1 MNIILL
7 KHVGIS
13 HGVILIAPQ
22 KEYKIYV
29 ETERERK
36 RKRERER
43 ERKRE
48 GE

>member
-22 KEYKIYV
+22 KEYKTYV

-36 RKRERER
+36 IEEGGGVERE
-43 ERKRE
+43 ER
-48 GE
+48 